1 MSKRV
6 TIKDIAFAAGIT
18 PQAVSRALRG
28 ENDISDAT
36 KRKVREIA
44 EKLNYIKNAAASS
57 LRSGGTKMVAVVYD
71 NPINL
76 YFSFMTAYLHQSLKA
91 RGYSMLMMV
100 EPVRRFSAELYL
112 SVLSRNVDGILSFLE
127 PDEEV
132 GRLIENYGVP
142 VVLVGRRSDVN
153 NVDCIYTDDEK
164 GGREAARY
172 LAEGGAKKIVCF
184 SEDLDLTCARDRF
197 EGFKK
202 ELSRRGLFDE
212 KRCFFLSGGTTP
224 LSWEKFLKTGR
235 EFDGVFCFSDLL
247 AYETVCFLSRRKI
260 DVPVVGYDDV
270 REKLPIPFP
279 LPSVGSDKKSMAETS
294 VEFLLDRLPSNR
306 ENGADRAE
314 MNAKLPRREKM
325 FDVRLVCRKE

>member
-1 MSKRV
+1 
-6 TIKDIAFAAGIT
+6 
-18 PQAVSRALRG
+18 
-28 ENDISDAT
+28 
-36 KRKVREIA
+36 
-44 EKLNYIKNAAASS
+44 
-57 LRSGGTKMVAVVYD
+57 MVAVVYD

-76 YFSFMTAYLHQSLKA
+76 YFSFMTEYLHQSLKA

-142 VVLVGRRSDVN
+142 VVLVGRRSDVK

-212 KRCFFLSGGTTP
+212 KRCSFLSGRYDASKLG
-224 LSWEKFLKTGR
+224 KVFK
-235 EFDGVFCFSDLL
+235 DGQ
-247 AYETVCFLSRRKI
+247 RI
-260 DVPVVGYDDV
+260 
-270 REKLPIPFP
+270 
-279 LPSVGSDKKSMAETS
+279 
-294 VEFLLDRLPSNR
+294 
-306 ENGADRAE
+306 
-314 MNAKLPRREKM
+314 
-325 FDVRLVCRKE
+325 